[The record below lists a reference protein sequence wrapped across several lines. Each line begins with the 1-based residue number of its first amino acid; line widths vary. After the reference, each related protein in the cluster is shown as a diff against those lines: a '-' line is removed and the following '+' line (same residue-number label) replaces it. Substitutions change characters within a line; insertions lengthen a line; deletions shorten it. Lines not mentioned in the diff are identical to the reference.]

1 MLYSSASALENSI
14 KNATILTFLR
24 PKKTLVV
31 TFSENRALI
40 SRKYIPEQG
49 MNELLEKQNFFF
61 FAAILRFYFRIIAS
75 KILVFDVF
83 LPLKE
88 RLVPIFSEMQALT
101 PRKILNNEGINVS
114 KYLGKYKLLWSYSS
128 VFGLE

>member
-1 MLYSSASALENSI
+1 MPYSSVSALENSI
-14 KNATILTFLR
+14 KNATILTFLH
-24 PKKTLVV
+24 PKETLVV

-49 MNELLEKQNFFF
+49 MNELLEKQNFFLE
-61 FAAILRFYFRIIAS
+61 AILRFYFRIIAL
-75 KILVFDVF
+75 KIQVFDVF

-88 RLVPIFSEMQALT
+88 RLVPIFSEMRALT
-101 PRKILNNEGINVS
+101 PRKILNNEVINVS